1 MHIERTK
8 ILNVDRYLKLL
19 PPKSTFKIISAA
31 TAAALARAGF
41 EEGVASG
48 AIILPAVRGRTSR
61 FNAEGKWNVRR
72 DLPKEE
78 RFLFSRVFRR
88 MEWHGQDR
96 VEVEDVVDYKRMCYP
111 RELVPPPGVELTYVE
126 HDADRLIVS
135 PELQYVP
142 GNDAHNRHVINLMLE
157 LFGSCEIVLENLA
170 RLTPPATRR
179 AHWVML
185 PPGEDPWN
193 RIRAHVKGVYGT
205 KSPQI
210 AEAVLQRQQTIL
222 AHEPK
227 DIIQGTAGFSDY
239 IAYLFP
245 DRDLVVLES
254 VFYGNAMY
262 LFGQNWERLSQLT
275 KAQIIQGELAK
286 ERIVHSKGWIGKLAD
301 AMRLRAA

>member
-1 MHIERTK
+1 MRIERTQ
-8 ILNVDRYLKLL
+8 IRNVDRYLKLL
-19 PPKSTFKIISAA
+19 PPKSTFKIITDA

-41 EEGVASG
+41 EEGAASG
-48 AIILPAVRGRTSR
+48 ATILPAVRGRTSR
-61 FNAEGKWNVRR
+61 FNAEGKWHVRR

-88 MEWHGQDR
+88 MEWHGQER

-111 RELVPPPGVELTYVE
+111 RELVAPPGVELTYVE
-126 HDADRLIVS
+126 HDADKLIVS
-135 PELQYVP
+135 PELQYTP
-142 GNDAHNRHVINLMLE
+142 ANDANNRHVINLMLE

-185 PPGEDPWN
+185 PPGEDPWD
-193 RIRAHVKGVYGT
+193 RIKAHVKGVYGK

-210 AEAVLQRQQTIL
+210 AEAVLLRQQTIL

-245 DRDLVVLES
+245 DRGLVVLES

-262 LFGQNWERLSQLT
+262 LFGQDWEKLSQLT
-275 KAQIIQGELAK
+275 KAQIIQGELAE
-286 ERIVHSKGWIGKLAD
+286 ERIVHTKGWIGRLAD
-301 AMRLRAA
+301 VMRPKAA